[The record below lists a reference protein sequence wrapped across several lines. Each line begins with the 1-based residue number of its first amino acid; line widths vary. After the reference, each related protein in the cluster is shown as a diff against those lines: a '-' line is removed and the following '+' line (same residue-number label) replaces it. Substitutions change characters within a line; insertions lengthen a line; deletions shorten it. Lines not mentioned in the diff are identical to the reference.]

1 MKKTLLA
8 ALIATAFCI
17 SARVDAADA
26 AAYIATVRGG
36 PSDLTLSVSLFP
48 DPALTG
54 LQGNIYVAA
63 LIGDNWYFKTPAGW
77 KRWESN
83 TPRPVFVRATL
94 NPQDLSIFNSERVAP
109 DMPWPDSEV
118 DLSAFVGAEIYVAYG
133 TSEAD
138 MLDNRRVGLVYR
150 SASGKLQTIYASAM
164 TVSVTI
170 C

>member
-1 MKKTLLA
+1 MKKSLLA

-94 NPQDLSIFNSERVAP
+94 NPQDLSIFNSERVA
-109 DMPWPDSEV
+109 SETTPPTV
-118 DLSAFVGAEIYVAYG
+118 FSMKPVTNEATG
-133 TSEAD
+133 T
-138 MLDNRRVGLVYR
+138 LD
-150 SASGKLQTIYASAM
+150 AA
-164 TVSVTI
+164 VTRNGRI
-170 C
+170 RHTPR